1 MLKFKQAATAENF
14 SIQRVPMKTEVDELI
29 QRRMQI
35 LAGLAKGEQAVRDG
49 RVMTHEDVKKSFA
62 KWLEPKAGNTY
73 PQ

>member
-1 MLKFKQAATAENF
+1 
-14 SIQRVPMKTEVDELI
+14 MKTEDNELI
-29 QRRMQI
+29 QRRIQI

-62 KWLEPKAGNTY
+62 KWLESKAGNTY